1 MVGRVF
7 DNSINQRPQAR
18 PCACAH
24 RPLVRF
30 SDRPLP
36 NNPPTFRFRAR
47 ESLLVCLGFI
57 RYLLSPSS
65 SLVILLSPAFKANYC
80 ADLIEDVLQIL
91 GSQASARR
99 RALTATMSDIDAV
112 LRYLIR

>member
-1 MVGRVF
+1 MVGRVGRQL
-7 DNSINQRPQAR
+7 DQPATSGAPHAR
-18 PCACAH
+18 ACIDH
-24 RPLVRF
+24 
-30 SDRPLP
+30 S
-36 NNPPTFRFRAR
+36 AR
-47 ESLLVCLGFI
+47 ESLLVGLGFI